1 MGIGGLSNVI
11 GMGGVRGISSPISG
25 LGNISPHQMNL
36 ASASNFSPGPRSSS
50 LSHAQAAAAA
60 MATKLRMAQQS
71 RGSYGQS
78 GIAVYCSTGS
88 LYAVNSLDP
97 LGRNNDACSIGGG
110 GGNRR
115 LAEAGAD
122 IGPLRLLDP
131 SRQEFLPCLGA
142 LRRLRRLGG
151 ASGVG
156 PMTAPPCR
164 LWYYA
169 IEQAPFL
176 QSFDVFST
184 VCFPL
189 FSWMNTR
196 AS

>member
-78 GIAVYCSTGS
+78 GIAAAPASPQLSSQTHGSVGSITSSPMEQLQGANKAASTGN
-88 LYAVNSLDP
+88 V
-97 LGRNNDACSIGGG
+97 
-110 GGNRR
+110 
-115 LAEAGAD
+115 
-122 IGPLRLLDP
+122 
-131 SRQEFLPCLGA
+131 
-142 LRRLRRLGG
+142 
-151 ASGVG
+151 
-156 PMTAPPCR
+156 
-164 LWYYA
+164 
-169 IEQAPFL
+169 
-176 QSFDVFST
+176 
-184 VCFPL
+184 
-189 FSWMNTR
+189 
-196 AS
+196 